1 MGTKVS
7 LFCCS
12 YCNTRVSTEEDEFL
26 GIRAE
31 VKQKQKEQIPLPFQE
46 YLKRRNSL
54 TDHDSMLNFLANPQI
69 DYLTTDN
76 KIMQR
81 SAILDIN
88 EIPEIPTPKN
98 DKLSSFRQKEKRSFS
113 LSVGKSKKINNLLP
127 LFMPNER
134 KSFVKDY
141 KRNIE

>member
-98 DKLSSFRQKEKRSFS
+98 DKLSMPLIPCVPLVMLIGRSRFCINKRTISPKPK
-113 LSVGKSKKINNLLP
+113 VTIA
-127 LFMPNER
+127 R
-134 KSFVKDY
+134 
-141 KRNIE
+141 